1 MYLERDQTRENVI
14 VEIQV
19 LKTLNVLQKRMCNI
33 VELDER
39 KIETNEYDLFLI
51 PIRNSDKLAN

>member
-14 VEIQV
+14 VEIKV
-19 LKTLNVLQKRMCNI
+19 LKTLKVLQKRMCNI

-39 KIETNEYDLFLI
+39 KIEINEYDLFLI